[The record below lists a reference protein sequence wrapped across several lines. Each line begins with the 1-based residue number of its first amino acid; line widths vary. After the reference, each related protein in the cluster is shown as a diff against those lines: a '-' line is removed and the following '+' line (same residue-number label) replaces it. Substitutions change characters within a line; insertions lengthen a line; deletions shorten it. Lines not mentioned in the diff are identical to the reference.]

1 MPRPGE
7 APWWHQGLG
16 AAGGGS
22 FLSPGGMGQER
33 EQDHGDHPTSALG
46 CDIGTACRQVPSGRF
61 EFRLVAGGGLAVPPH
76 AFGFTDTLTTG
87 EEEKAMRCV
96 G

>member
-1 MPRPGE
+1 MSPRGR
-7 APWWHQGLG
+7 GIG
-16 AAGGGS
+16 ARAG
-22 FLSPGGMGQER
+22 PR
-33 EQDHGDHPTSALG
+33 DHPTSALG